1 MKGLLRVLLLL
12 AALLGTNLAIAE
24 MQQFQD
30 FSVDLPEGWNVE
42 RDGLTV
48 AFRAVNDTAAM
59 SVTVEPTAHLS
70 MEGVSVDELAAA
82 YAEELHG
89 SPPVMEEPGCY
100 SFTFTSP
107 DGLPSEA
114 SIVVSGRRFYL
125 ITISGKHKDLAHMV
139 ESVLLSIP

>member
-1 MKGLLRVLLLL
+1 MKGLLCALALLT
-12 AALLGTNLAIAE
+12 ALLGTNPAIAG

-30 FSVDLPEGWNVE
+30 FSVDVPKGWSVE

-48 AFRAVNDTAAM
+48 AFRAADDSAAM

-70 MEGVSVDELAAA
+70 REGVSVEELAQA
-82 YAEELHG
+82 YAAELQG
-89 SPPVMEEPGCY
+89 SKPVLEEPGCY

-125 ITISGKHKDLAHMV
+125 ITISGKHENLAHMV